1 MKDYIKLIR
10 LQANM
15 SQEQFAKAI
24 GTTVITINRWENG
37 KTTPNKIAQK
47 QLYEF
52 CKEHKINLVDMI
64 IDRKS
69 HPGEDQ
75 KVVLYHGS
83 KKGIQGQIA
92 PISREQ

>member
-1 MKDYIKLIR
+1 MIGGFGMKEYIKLIR
-10 LQANM
+10 QQANM

-52 CKEHKINLVDMI
+52 CKKHKINL
-64 IDRKS
+64 
-69 HPGEDQ
+69 PQ
-75 KVVLYHGS
+75 L
-83 KKGIQGQIA
+83 
-92 PISREQ
+92 